1 MVMAYWLVKSE
12 PDVFSW
18 DDLMKAGKNG
28 TPWTGVRNHG
38 AKLHLSAMKPGER
51 VFYYH
56 SNADKAVVGI
66 AEVVR
71 AAYPDPTAESGPWVS
86 PDIRALEPLKTHV
99 TLAVAKADPAL
110 KDMVL
115 VNNTRLSV
123 QPVSDAEWK
132 HISRLGGVKA

>member
-1 MVMAYWLVKSE
+1 MAMAYWLVKSE

-18 DDLMKAGKNG
+18 DDLVKAGKNG
-28 TPWTGVRNHG
+28 TAWTGVRNHG
-38 AKLHLSAMKPGER
+38 AKLHLMAMKKGER
-51 VFYYH
+51 VLYYH

-66 AEVVR
+66 AEVVKT
-71 AAYPDPTAESGPWVS
+71 AYPDPTAESGPWVS
-86 PDIRALEPLKTHV
+86 PDIRAVEKLKTPV
-99 TLAVAKADPAL
+99 ALADAKHDPVL

-132 HISRLGGVKA
+132 HIAKLGGVKG

>member
-1 MVMAYWLVKSE
+1 MAYWLVKSE

-18 DDLMKAGKNG
+18 DDLVKAGKSG
-28 TPWTGVRNHG
+28 TAWTGVRNHG
-38 AKLHLSAMKPGER
+38 AKLHLMAMKKGER
-51 VFYYH
+51 VLYYH

-66 AEVVR
+66 AEVVKT
-71 AAYPDPTAESGPWVS
+71 AYPDPTAESGPWVS
-86 PDIRALEPLKTHV
+86 PDIRAVEKLKTPV
-99 TLAVAKADPAL
+99 ALADAKRDPVL

-132 HISRLGGVKA
+132 HIAKLGGVKG

>member
-1 MVMAYWLVKSE
+1 MAMAYWLVKSE

-18 DDLMKAGKNG
+18 DDLMKAGNNG

>member
-1 MVMAYWLVKSE
+1 M
-12 PDVFSW
+12 
-18 DDLMKAGKNG
+18 
-28 TPWTGVRNHG
+28 
-38 AKLHLSAMKPGER
+38 AMKPGER

-66 AEVVR
+66 GEVVK

-86 PDIRALEPLKTHV
+86 PDIRALEPLKTPV
-99 TLAVAKADPAL
+99 TLAAAKSDPAL

-132 HISRLGGVKA
+132 HICKLGVVKA